1 MKWFLL
7 FIFFTL
13 PAYSVTVSVS
23 FNGYEDT
30 TLPTTCDWDKINGRL
45 RARLE
50 VNTNALDFGDGSDGN
65 CNFSGTITARE
76 FNCRNLNISSSA
88 RFTGNNPLI
97 IRVQGNATISGT
109 LNVNGFN
116 GGTNGPL
123 TNLGGVAGPGGFK
136 GGDFDFGFGA
146 NGDAFGVDGDAGFA
160 GDAGLSD
167 SINPASGGGGSG
179 ASFRNGALGLVGE
192 NGDSVS
198 PAGLGGAQS
207 NPNNTNAENTFEALL
222 IGGAGGGAGGAGE
235 NIDFTQ
241 APGASGGGG
250 GGALHIV
257 ARGSITVTGTITA
270 NGGDGGNA
278 TGLAGA
284 GGGGAGGAIWLQSA
298 QAVINNGIIRAAG
311 GSGGTNTSAS
321 PRGGNGGAGG
331 SGRIRIDSFDGILT
345 GGATNPVA
353 QISSGVAG
361 LSLVEFE
368 TGINCLARTTAI
380 DTIGKKILIKNSSV
394 QQILNGGTIQIQV
407 EESSDGVTWSAPVD
421 ISLVNDLNQ
430 RYLRF
435 TLDLES
441 TSTTLSPILSN
452 ISISYD
458 VLEKSDAVL
467 KSDITCGT
475 LGGPDDSGSQGP
487 MILSFIFGLLLT
499 LTLKRRSRSS

>member
-23 FNGYEDT
+23 FNSYEDT

-76 FNCRNLNISSSA
+76 FNCRTLNISSSA

-97 IRVQGNATISGT
+97 IRVQGNASISGT

-116 GGTNGPL
+116 GRPSGSE
-123 TNLGGVAGPGGFK
+123 TNLGADGGPGGFK
-136 GGDFDFGFGA
+136 GGDFDFGFGSDGSS
-146 NGDAFGVDGDAGFA
+146 NAFGGDAGFA
-160 GDAGLSD
+160 GGAGLSD

-179 ASFRNGALGLVGE
+179 ASFRNGVLGAIGE
-192 NGDSVS
+192 DGDSAS
-198 PAGLGGAQS
+198 PAGFGGAQS
-207 NPNNTNAENTFEALL
+207 NANNVNAENTFQTLL

-241 APGASGGGG
+241 APAASGGGG
-250 GGALHIV
+250 GGAVHIV

-284 GGGGAGGAIWLQSA
+284 GGGGAGGAVWLQSA
-298 QAVINNGIIRAAG
+298 SSVINNGIIRAAG

-321 PRGGNGGAGG
+321 PRGGNGGGG
-331 SGRIRIDSFDGILT
+331 GAGRIRIDSFDGTLT
-345 GGATNPVA
+345 GTVTNPTA
-353 QISSGVAG
+353 QTSSGVTG
-361 LSLVEFE
+361 INTVTFE

-380 DTIGKKILIKNSSV
+380 DTIGKKILIKDSPI
-394 QQILNGGTIQIQV
+394 QQTLNGGTIQIQV

-421 ISLVNDLNQ
+421 ISLINTLNQ

-435 TLDLES
+435 TLDLQS
-441 TSTTLSPILSN
+441 TSASLSPVLSN
-452 ISISYD
+452 ISINYD
-458 VLEKSDAVL
+458 ILEKSDTVL

-475 LGGPDDSGSQGP
+475 LGGPDDPNSQGP

-499 LTLKRRSRSS
+499 LTLKRRSRSD